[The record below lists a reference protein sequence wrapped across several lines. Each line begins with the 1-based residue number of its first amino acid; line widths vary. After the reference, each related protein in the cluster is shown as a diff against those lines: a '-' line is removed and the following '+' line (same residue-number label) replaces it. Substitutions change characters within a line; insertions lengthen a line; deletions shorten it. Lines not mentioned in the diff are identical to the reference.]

1 MINADVCGICCAEP
15 HRPYRLQSCSHKFC
29 RGCLLDY
36 INTVLGDNTMFP
48 IKCPHCFKEVVID
61 DLDAIL
67 EQVHWN
73 KVLTLATNQYLTK
86 HADVMTFCF
95 NAGCKQI
102 NMIKNDHI

>member
-1 MINADVCGICCAEP
+1 
-15 HRPYRLQSCSHKFC
+15 
-29 RGCLLDY
+29 
-36 INTVLGDNTMFP
+36 MFP